1 MGGLWGE
8 LGRKLADRWLSLLV
22 LPGVLYLAVAAAAHT
37 LGQRHALDAAR
48 LIREVTAVAGQPAVT
63 RLGGQIVLVGAILIA
78 SAAAGLV
85 AEAAGA
91 LIERLVLAVGW
102 RTWPLG
108 LSVPADR
115 WVRRKQ
121 RRWDDAHRLHHEQQR
136 LSRAPDPAERP
147 DPAVGRAAL
156 ARRTRIALE
165 RPERPTWSGDR
176 VQAVALRLD
185 RDHRLDLAVLWPYL
199 EPVLPDALAARVT
212 EARAALTRATT
223 LAGWAV
229 LYLPLAG
236 WWWPAAPVAL
246 VLATAA
252 RNRTRGCVDAYAR
265 LLDVAARLHIPD
277 LAAQLGFDH
286 TGPLTPDLGARLTH
300 HLRAQPPPPPV
311 STDG

>member
-8 LGRKLADRWLSLLV
+8 LGKKLADRWLSLLV
-22 LPGVLYLAVAAAAHT
+22 LPGVLYLATAAAAHT

-48 LIREVTAVAGQPAVT
+48 LIQEVTTVAKQPAVT
-63 RLGGQIVLVGAILIA
+63 GVGGQIVLVGAILIA
-78 SAAAGLV
+78 SAAAGIV

-91 LIERLVLAVGW
+91 LVERLVLAVGW
-102 RTWPLG
+102 KEWPLG
-108 LSVPADR
+108 LPVPAGW
-115 WVRRKQ
+115 WVRRRQ
-121 RRWDDAHRLHHEQQR
+121 RRWDDAHRVYHEQQR
-136 LSRAPDPAERP
+136 LALAPDPADRP

-185 RDHRLDLAVLWPYL
+185 RDHSLDLATVWPYL
-199 EPVLPDALAARVT
+199 EPVLPEALGARIS
-212 EARAALTRATT
+212 EARAALARATT

-229 LYLPLAG
+229 LYAPLAW

-246 VLATAA
+246 VLAATA
-252 RNRTRGCVDAYAR
+252 RHRTRSCADTYAR
-265 LLDVAARLHIPD
+265 LLDVAARLHLPD

-286 TGPLTPDLGARLTH
+286 AGPLTPDLGARLTH
-300 HLRAQPPPPPV
+300 HLRSEPLPPPA
-311 STDG
+311 SADG